1 MPKQTINTLQVYEQ
15 KSWSGLTKDNHLGS
29 VFNEQP
35 TMVSGIMSRVF
46 GMYAHAGMD
55 ALFTM
60 MGADEELPSD
70 ADFEWYLK
78 GDDEKAIQII
88 SFNAVDAL
96 RPGVN
101 NTTFEITLA
110 EKYFAMTDKLI
121 FDDRAFA
128 VRVMEDPFSNGTDWT
143 YRVRLMSGDPTSFVP
158 PSLLVAGRRMSKEYS
173 PQERT
178 LSKTAGET
186 TFTSPF
192 KMRNSFS
199 TLRKTYTI
207 PGNMHNRPL
216 VIEML
221 DPKSNKSTKIWTQYA
236 EWEFMVQWYKEKN
249 RNCLYSESN
258 KGASGLYNMN
268 GATGNPIIEGA
279 GLRQQISPAYK
290 FYYTAFSIDWL
301 EDVLLNLS
309 INILPEDQ
317 RHFVAL
323 TGERGMVQFH
333 RALENHAARFQP
345 LDSKRISGSGQNL
358 GFQGQYREYMGPQG
372 VRFTLV
378 HLPEYDNPV
387 SNRLQHPDGGPVE
400 SYRYT
405 ILNFGTHKGKKNI
418 RRVYPAG
425 RKELMW
431 HIAGSTSP
439 LGPNMNFAKGGSSA
453 VDGYEL
459 HCLSNQGIIIENPM
473 SCAELIYNATY

>member
-1 MPKQTINTLQVYEQ
+1 
-15 KSWSGLTKDNHLGS
+15 
-29 VFNEQP
+29 
-35 TMVSGIMSRVF
+35 
-46 GMYAHAGMD
+46 
-55 ALFTM
+55 M

-78 GDDEKAIQII
+78 GDDEKAIQIV
-88 SFNAVDAL
+88 SFNASDAV

-128 VRVMEDPFSNGTDWT
+128 VRVMEEPFSNGVDWT

-158 PSLLVAGRRMSKEYS
+158 PTLLAAGRRMSKEYS

-258 KGASGLYNMN
+258 KGVGGIYNMN
-268 GATGNPIIEGA
+268 GATGNPVIEGA

-290 FYYTAFSIDWL
+290 FYYTVFSIDWL

-418 RRVYPAG
+418 RRVYPKG

-439 LGPNMNFAKGGSSA
+439 LGPNMSFAKGGSSA

-459 HCLSNQGIIIENPM
+459 HCLANQGIIIENPM
-473 SCAELIYNATY
+473 SCCELIYNATY